1 MDIGAQLA
9 EAAQRLSVICDAA
22 IPKLEKKTI
31 VAHATNPLDYA
42 WPHHEQYL
50 LKWGNRGGKT
60 LLLGMNPGPWGM
72 AQTGVPFG
80 ATEVAQS
87 FLQIEARE
95 LETPSNA
102 HPKRPIE
109 GMALERQE
117 ISGTRLWNLMK
128 MHFGTVENTFDN
140 LFVVNHCPL
149 LLLGETGKNI
159 TPNNLPSAI
168 MSPLLKACDEHLLDV
183 IDIIGVTRVIGIG
196 KYAEQR
202 ARLALG
208 AGKTGSGTSRDGR
221 SIRINT
227 CWHPSPASPLANR
240 NDGEDWRK
248 NVINCLES

>member
-1 MDIGAQLA
+1 MDIGAKLA

-128 MHFGTVENTFDN
+128 AHFGTVENTFDN

-221 SIRINT
+221 SIRIDT

-248 NVINCLES
+248 NVINCLEN

>member
-1 MDIGAQLA
+1 MEIGAQLA
-9 EAAQRLSVICDAA
+9 QAALRLSAICDAA
-22 IPKLEKKTI
+22 IPELEKKTI

-50 LKWGNRGGKT
+50 HKWGNRCAHT

-87 FLQIEARE
+87 FLQIEARK

-117 ISGTRLWNLMK
+117 ISGTRLWNLMEA
-128 MHFGTVENTFDN
+128 HFGSVEKTFDN
-140 LFVVNHCPL
+140 IFVVNHCPL

-159 TPNNLPSAI
+159 TPNNLPASL
-168 MSPLLKACDEHLLDV
+168 MTPLLKACDEHLLDV
-183 IDIIGVTRVIGIG
+183 IDIMEITRVIGVG

-202 ARLALG
+202 ARMALN
-208 AGKTGSGTSRDGR
+208 AGKSGLGTSRDGR
-221 SIRINT
+221 SIRIDT

-240 NDGEDWRK
+240 NEGADWRN
-248 NVINCLES
+248 NVISCLEQ

>member
-1 MDIGAQLA
+1 MDIGAKLA

-128 MHFGTVENTFDN
+128 AHFGTVENTFDN

-248 NVINCLES
+248 NVINCLEN